1 MGPNFS
7 TDEIRALIENL
18 RIRVGRVAKT
28 IYTLIC
34 ARTAPCI
41 FGGMV
46 VGSFVTTVVLRRNA
60 AAASPTWRPARDS
73 GSASRR

>member
-41 FGGMV
+41 FGGITF
-46 VGSFVTTVVLRRNA
+46 S
-60 AAASPTWRPARDS
+60 
-73 GSASRR
+73 

>member
-1 MGPNFS
+1 MGPHFS

-34 ARTAPCI
+34 ASTALRT
-41 FGGMV
+41 FGIIV
-46 VGSFVTTVVLRRNA
+46 FLET
-60 AAASPTWRPARDS
+60 P
-73 GSASRR
+73 